1 MLPISSMNMHGNEE
15 KGSDCPGPEDCECHK
30 DEKQHRWGHKPQRRG
45 GWAGVLFLRL
55 IDEKPMHGYQLMEE
69 LNKRGLA
76 PPDKIE
82 PGAIYTALRRM
93 EHKGLLTSKWEE
105 KETGP
110 DRRVYTLT
118 EEGRRI
124 LKTGLEAVKLQ
135 KVVLDDLTNYYDTHF
150 KQ

>member
-1 MLPISSMNMHGNEE
+1 
-15 KGSDCPGPEDCECHK
+15 
-30 DEKQHRWGHKPQRRG
+30 
-45 GWAGVLFLRL
+45 
-55 IDEKPMHGYQLMEE
+55 MEE

-82 PGAIYTALRRM
+82 PGAIYTTLRRM